1 MTMYYWNNFIED
13 IRSQLKPGYVLF
25 DAGAGDGHWKSYFPS
40 VKYIAMDLG
49 IGDSEG
55 DYSQL
60 DIKGDLR
67 NIPLQD
73 NSVDI
78 IISIQVLEHLSEP
91 WKVIAEFQRVLKP
104 QGLLFISCPQSE
116 EQHQVPYD
124 FFRYTPFGIKS
135 LLNSSGFEVVWIK
148 SQLGNFS
155 KIINDVCYS
164 AKKLP
169 SLSENWLLKPIL
181 LFTSFY
187 LRQVMWRLHQPLFRY
202 LDQFEQF
209 QYHSVG
215 HFLKANKV

>member
-1 MTMYYWNNFIED
+1 MHNYYWEQFIYD
-13 IRSQLKPGYVLF
+13 IQSCVDSGSIML
-25 DAGAGDGHWKSYFPS
+25 DAGAGNCHWKSYFPS
-40 VKYIAMDLG
+40 VRYIAMDLG
-49 IGDSEG
+49 IGDSEC
-55 DYSQL
+55 DYSKL
-60 DIKGDLR
+60 DIRGDLR
-67 NIPLQD
+67 NIPLED
-73 NSVDI
+73 NSIDI
-78 IISIQVLEHLSEP
+78 IISIQVLEHLPEP

-104 QGLLFISCPQSE
+104 QGLLFISCPESE
-116 EQHQVPYD
+116 QQHQIPFD

-155 KIINDVCYS
+155 KIMNDVCYS

-202 LDQFEQF
+202 LDRFEQF
-209 QYHSVG
+209 QDHSVG
-215 HFLKANKV
+215 HFLKANKL